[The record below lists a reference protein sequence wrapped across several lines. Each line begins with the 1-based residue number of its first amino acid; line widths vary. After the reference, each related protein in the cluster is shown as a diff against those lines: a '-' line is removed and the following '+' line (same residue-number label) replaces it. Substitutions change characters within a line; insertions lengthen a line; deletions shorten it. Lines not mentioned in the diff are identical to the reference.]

1 MKIGIVTQ
9 PLHANYGGVL
19 QNYALQQV
27 LKRMGHEV
35 WTIDYWKYDWLNW
48 ADMAWRVLAHK
59 MLGHQVKFGRTPAE
73 QRKLEMPLR
82 RFVDRNISLTA
93 PRTKKFSKQIV
104 RKYALDA
111 LVVGSDQVWRPR
123 YNYDVS
129 DCFLKFA
136 QGLSVKR
143 VAYAASFGTDAWEF
157 TDAQTSE
164 CAALAKQFDGISVRE
179 KSGVGLCQ
187 DLLGVSAVHVL
198 DPTLLLQAEDYSALC
213 KDIPQ
218 RKPFVFAY
226 ILDKSEDKINS
237 IQRFAEQRG
246 LPYYIKSA
254 DAGVSMEDS
263 IELWLSYFRDAAFVI
278 TDSFHGTAF
287 SINFNKD
294 FYVFGNA
301 QRGNS
306 RFDSL
311 LGQLGLQGRII
322 KGKIPTETDNSI
334 DWNKINQLKVSALTE
349 SIEWLT
355 TKLRE

>member
-35 WTIDYWKYDWLNW
+35 WTIDYREYNWLAW

-59 MLGHQVKFGRTPAE
+59 MLGHKVKFGRTPAE
-73 QRKLEMPLR
+73 QRQLEMPLR
-82 RFVDRNISLTA
+82 RFVDQRMSLTA
-93 PRTKKFSKQIV
+93 PRTKKFTKHTV
-104 RKYALDA
+104 RRYALDA
-111 LVVGSDQVWRPR
+111 LVVGSDQVWRPV
-123 YNYDVS
+123 YNYDVR

-136 QGLSVKR
+136 QGLPVKR

-157 TDAQTSE
+157 TKEQTAE
-164 CAALAKQFDGISVRE
+164 CAALAKEFDGISVRE
-179 KSGVGLCQ
+179 KSGVGLCR
-187 DLLGVSAVHVL
+187 DRLGVEAVHVL
-198 DPTLLLQAEDYSALC
+198 DPTLLLQAEDYAALC
-213 KDIPQ
+213 KDIPR

-226 ILDKSEDKINS
+226 ILDKNEEKLQAIR
-237 IQRFAEQRG
+237 RFAEQRG
-246 LPYYIKSA
+246 LPYYIKGA
-254 DAGVSMEDS
+254 DEGVSMDDT

-287 SINFNKD
+287 TINFNKD

-311 LGQLGLQGRII
+311 LGQFELQDRII
-322 KGKIPTETDNSI
+322 KGKIPETNTLI
-334 DWNKINQLKVSALTE
+334 DWYKVNQLKAVAIKNSM
-349 SIEWLT
+349 EWLMK
-355 TKLRE
+355 KLSE

>member
-1 MKIGIVTQ
+1 M
-9 PLHANYGGVL
+9 
-19 QNYALQQV
+19 
-27 LKRMGHEV
+27 
-35 WTIDYWKYDWLNW
+35 
-48 ADMAWRVLAHK
+48 
-59 MLGHQVKFGRTPAE
+59 
-73 QRKLEMPLR
+73 
-82 RFVDRNISLTA
+82 SLTT
-93 PRTKKFSKQIV
+93 PRTKRFSKKTVQ
-104 RKYALDA
+104 KYALEA
-111 LVVGSDQVWRPR
+111 LVVGSDQVWRPI

-179 KSGVGLCQ
+179 KSGVGLCK
-187 DLLGVSAVHVL
+187 DHLGVSAVHVL
-198 DPTLLLQAEDYSALC
+198 DPTLLLQAEDYAVLC

-218 RKPFVFAY
+218 RKPFIFAY
-226 ILDKSEDKINS
+226 ILDENEEKLNS
-237 IQRFAEQRG
+237 IKRFAEQRG

-254 DAGVSMEDS
+254 DGGVSMKDT

-294 FYVFGNA
+294 FYVYGNA

-311 LGQLGLQGRII
+311 LGQLGLQDRII

-334 DWNKINQLKVSALTE
+334 DWNKINQLKVSTLTE

>member
-35 WTIDYWKYDWLNW
+35 WTLDYWKYDWLNW
-48 ADMAWRVLAHK
+48 ADMTWRVLAHK

-73 QRKLEMPLR
+73 QRQLEMPLR
-82 RFVDRNISLTA
+82 RFVDQCMSLTA

-104 RKYALDA
+104 SKYALDA
-111 LVVGSDQVWRPR
+111 IVVGSDQVWRPM
-123 YNYDVS
+123 YNYDVR

-179 KSGVGLCQ
+179 KSGVGLCK
-187 DLLGVSAVHVL
+187 DHLGVSAVHVL
-198 DPTLLLQAEDYSALC
+198 DPTLLLQAEDYAALC

-254 DAGVSMEDS
+254 DAEVSMEDS

-287 SINFNKD
+287 TINFNKD

-311 LGQLGLQGRII
+311 LGQFELQDRII
-322 KGKIPTETDNSI
+322 NGKIPVETDSYI
-334 DWNKINQLKVSALTE
+334 DWNKVNQLKVSAVRE

-355 TKLRE
+355 KKLSE

>member
-35 WTIDYWKYDWLNW
+35 WTLDYWKYDWLNW

-59 MLGHQVKFGRTPAE
+59 MLGHKVKFGRTPAE
-73 QRKLEMPLR
+73 QRQLEMPLR
-82 RFVDRNISLTA
+82 RFVDQCMSLTA

-104 RKYALDA
+104 SKYALDA
-111 LVVGSDQVWRPR
+111 IVVGSDQVWRPM
-123 YNYDVS
+123 YNYDVR
-129 DCFLKFA
+129 DCFLKFV

-157 TDAQTSE
+157 TDEQTRE

-179 KSGVGLCQ
+179 KSGVGLCK
-187 DLLGVSAVHVL
+187 DHLGVSAVHVL
-198 DPTLLLQAEDYSALC
+198 DPTLLLQAEDYAVLC

-254 DAGVSMEDS
+254 DAEVSMDDT

-294 FYVFGNA
+294 FYVFGNV

-311 LGQLGLQGRII
+311 LNQLGLQDRVI
-322 KGKIPTETDNSI
+322 KEQILKETESHI
-334 DWNKINQLKVSALTE
+334 DWNNVNKLKALAVTD
-349 SIEWLT
+349 SIKWFT
-355 TKLRE
+355 QKLSE

>member
-27 LKRMGHEV
+27 LKRMGHDV
-35 WTIDYWKYDWLNW
+35 WTIDYRKYDWLNW

-59 MLGHQVKFGRTPAE
+59 LLGHKVKFGRTPAE
-73 QRKLEMPLR
+73 QRQFEMPLR
-82 RFVDRNISLTA
+82 RFVNRYMQLTV
-93 PRTKKFSKQIV
+93 PRTKKFTKHTV
-104 RKYALDA
+104 RRYALDA
-111 LVVGSDQVWRPR
+111 LVVGSDQVWRPV
-123 YNYDVS
+123 YNYDIR

-136 QGLSVKR
+136 QGLPVKR

-157 TDAQTSE
+157 TKEQTAE
-164 CAALAKQFDGISVRE
+164 CAALAKEFDGISVRE
-179 KSGVGLCQ
+179 KSGVGLCR
-187 DLLGVSAVHVL
+187 DRLGVEAVHVL
-198 DPTLLLQAEDYSALC
+198 DPTLLLQAEDYAALC
-213 KDIPQ
+213 KDIPR

-226 ILDKSEDKINS
+226 ILDKNEEKLQAIR
-237 IQRFAEQRG
+237 RFAEQRG
-246 LPYYIKSA
+246 LPYYIKGA
-254 DAGVSMEDS
+254 DEGVSMDDT

-287 SINFNKD
+287 TINFNKD

-311 LGQLGLQGRII
+311 LGQFELQDRII
-322 KGKIPTETDNSI
+322 KGKIPETNTLI
-334 DWNKINQLKVSALTE
+334 DWYKVNQLKAVAITNSM
-349 SIEWLT
+349 EWLMK
-355 TKLRE
+355 KLSE